1 MLEGRC
7 PRLSMADYR
16 YIKNAFQDG
25 SAFSMIKDPNLR
37 SKMQHAVLGYRKI
50 IPSLRTF
57 LENTKYLKAMTD
69 VVKKILPVNFKGTI
83 RQAMFRYYMAPR
95 NQQFY
100 IQSLENDFV
109 QRVGPKDFGFWSA
122 YRQLFLFAM
131 RHFCGMTDSQ
141 PLGFSQSS
149 RARCLDRS
157 ELWQRLRLLISK
169 IGFVIPGSKFNSGTN
184 YLEFTAILGL
194 LTRLRPPELF
204 EYEENQMTE
213 WSTKVASFLGSMTP
227 RVATIPVPIQTC
239 DRSENWSLQ
248 SRCGMTDTESFFLDQ
263 KYLFLEN
270 IYSPD
275 HTIQEN
281 MTSFAVKRD
290 IFRSFFS
297 DLDLIDM
304 ERTREQDAG
313 DQIFNREGAPPT
325 VLQNTEDTGMVGSDQ
340 PIVYNQPAPVQSTD
354 LGTEVSSHPL
364 PIVQGT
370 VPTQSN
376 QVTQISEMTP
386 IVCKCTVNMTPDD
399 FYAAFTKLPPY
410 NGVIFFDIATS
421 EVLFF
426 RAETANQAHEWIED
440 LDDRWYARVVDDAFS
455 LKTFSPNEVFTIC
468 QNGPCFFFHGRRDES
483 SFKSQLTPAAT
494 DTETALPCFSPETNT
509 WSLQS
514 GLA

>member
-1 MLEGRC
+1 M
-7 PRLSMADYR
+7 S
-16 YIKNAFQDG
+16 
-25 SAFSMIKDPNLR
+25 
-37 SKMQHAVLGYRKI
+37 
-50 IPSLRTF
+50 
-57 LENTKYLKAMTD
+57 
-69 VVKKILPVNFKGTI
+69 
-83 RQAMFRYYMAPR
+83 
-95 NQQFY
+95 
-100 IQSLENDFV
+100 
-109 QRVGPKDFGFWSA
+109 
-122 YRQLFLFAM
+122 
-131 RHFCGMTDSQ
+131 
-141 PLGFSQSS
+141 
-149 RARCLDRS
+149 
-157 ELWQRLRLLISK
+157 
-169 IGFVIPGSKFNSGTN
+169 
-184 YLEFTAILGL
+184 
-194 LTRLRPPELF
+194 
-204 EYEENQMTE
+204 E

-239 DRSENWSLQ
+239 DRSENWNLQ

-297 DLDLIDM
+297 ELDLTDM
-304 ERTREQDAG
+304 ERMREQDAG
-313 DQIFNREGAPPT
+313 DQTFNREKAPPT

-340 PIVYNQPAPVQSTD
+340 PIVYNQLAPVQSTD
-354 LGTEVSSHPL
+354 IGTEISSLPL
-364 PIVQGT
+364 PIVQGP

-410 NGVIFFDIATS
+410 NGVMFFDIATS

-455 LKTFSPNEVFTIC
+455 LKTISPNEVFTMC
-468 QNGPCFFFHGRRDES
+468 QIGPCFFFHGRRDES

-494 DTETALPCFSPETNT
+494 DTDISLPCFNPETNLWT
-509 WSLQS
+509 LQS
-514 GLA
+514 R

>member
-1 MLEGRC
+1 MV
-7 PRLSMADYR
+7 
-16 YIKNAFQDG
+16 
-25 SAFSMIKDPNLR
+25 KDPNLR

-69 VVKKILPVNFKGTI
+69 VVKKILP
-83 RQAMFRYYMAPR
+83 AMFRYYVAPR

-141 PLGFSQSS
+141 PLGFIYCYSRSS
-149 RARCLDRS
+149 YPS
-157 ELWQRLRLLISK
+157 S
-169 IGFVIPGSKFNSGTN
+169 
-184 YLEFTAILGL
+184 
-194 LTRLRPPELF
+194 PPELF
-204 EYEENQMTE
+204 EYEENQMSE

-239 DRSENWSLQ
+239 DRSENWNLQ

-297 DLDLIDM
+297 ELDLTDM
-304 ERTREQDAG
+304 ERMREQDAG
-313 DQIFNREGAPPT
+313 DQTFNREKAPPT

-340 PIVYNQPAPVQSTD
+340 PIVYNQLAPVQSTD
-354 LGTEVSSHPL
+354 IGTEISSLPL
-364 PIVQGT
+364 PIVQGP

-410 NGVIFFDIATS
+410 NGVMFFDIATS

-455 LKTFSPNEVFTIC
+455 LKTISPNEVFTMC
-468 QNGPCFFFHGRRDES
+468 QIGPCFFFHGRRDES

-494 DTETALPCFSPETNT
+494 DTDISLPCFNPETNLWT
-509 WSLQS
+509 LQS
-514 GLA
+514 R

>member
-1 MLEGRC
+1 
-7 PRLSMADYR
+7 
-16 YIKNAFQDG
+16 
-25 SAFSMIKDPNLR
+25 
-37 SKMQHAVLGYRKI
+37 
-50 IPSLRTF
+50 
-57 LENTKYLKAMTD
+57 
-69 VVKKILPVNFKGTI
+69 
-83 RQAMFRYYMAPR
+83 
-95 NQQFY
+95 
-100 IQSLENDFV
+100 
-109 QRVGPKDFGFWSA
+109 
-122 YRQLFLFAM
+122 
-131 RHFCGMTDSQ
+131 MTDSQ

-169 IGFVIPGSKFNSGTN
+169 VGFVIPGSKFNPGTN

-204 EYEENQMTE
+204 EYEENQMSE

-227 RVATIPVPIQTC
+227 RVVTIQVPIQTC
-239 DRSENWSLQ
+239 DRSEDWNLQ

-263 KYLFLEN
+263 KYLFLEY

-297 DLDLIDM
+297 DLDLTDI
-304 ERTREQDAG
+304 ERMWEQNAG
-313 DQIFNREGAPPT
+313 DQISNRERAPPT
-325 VLQNTEDTGMVGSDQ
+325 VLQDTEDTRMVGSDQ
-340 PIVYNQPAPVQSTD
+340 LIVYNQPGPAQSTD
-354 LGTEVSSHPL
+354 LGTVVSCHPL
-364 PIVQGT
+364 PIVQGI

-376 QVTQISEMTP
+376 QVTRIAEMTP
-386 IVCKCTVNMTPDD
+386 NVCKCTINMTPDN

-455 LKTFSPNEVFTIC
+455 LKTFSPNEVFTMC

-483 SFKSQLTPAAT
+483 SFKSRLTPAAT
-494 DTETALPCFSPETNT
+494 DAEIALPCFNPATNT

-514 GLA
+514 GIA